1 MKVSVQSVNFNI
13 DNELIK
19 FIEKKVNNLEKF
31 HDNILG
37 AEVFLKVEKSS
48 NKKNKITEI
57 KISLPGNDLVVKK
70 QNKSFEE
77 GVSMAVDTIKRQL
90 LKRKEKLRA

>member
-13 DNELIK
+13 DVELVK
-19 FIEKKVNNLEKF
+19 YIERKVNNLEKF
-31 HDNILG
+31 RDNIVD

-48 NKKNKITEI
+48 LKENKISEVRVR
-57 KISLPGNDLVVKK
+57 LPGNDLVAKK

-77 GVSMAVDTIKRQL
+77 GISLAVDAIKRQL